1 MDAHTH
7 TRTHTQTR
15 TLARTHAHTHTK
27 KVTDTDT
34 YIQTRTH
41 TETYTRIHTAS
52 QTQSHTQPLS
62 HTRAHTHKHTQTHT
76 RAHACI
82 VSFTH
87 ADFCAAKRPMEPK
100 RLGQAS
106 FVGACVVAC
115 RCGLHGR
122 CGPAGSI
129 FQNRA
134 LVGAP
139 RRCMR
144 CSARTGHPNR
154 RRSGQFE
161 THPTQIMFAFGI
173 PWSCSPQRVGPP
185 KKVTE
190 GPGTMGR
197 SQARPGRETLANFCV
212 CFFQAN
218 VTKSGRGGTLAN
230 LLNYQA
236 TVSSSEGGELSPI
249 LICDDQFYCIE
260 FGGRISQVFMLKFSS
275 YCIEFGRENIR
286 QLLFL

>member
-1 MDAHTH
+1 MGESPAERGEHSPTMAHTRDRSKTRAWTHTH
-7 TRTHTQTR
+7 THAHTQTR
-15 TLARTHAHTHTK
+15 TLARTHAHTHTHTK

-100 RLGQAS
+100 TCRMGHAS

-161 THPTQIMFAFGI
+161 TRPTQVMLAYGI
-173 PWSCSPQRVGPP
+173 PLGFSPQRVGP
-185 KKVTE
+185 TQ
-190 GPGTMGR
+190 TR

-212 CFFQAN
+212 CFF
-218 VTKSGRGGTLAN
+218 
-230 LLNYQA
+230 
-236 TVSSSEGGELSPI
+236 SS
-249 LICDDQFYCIE
+249 
-260 FGGRISQVFMLKFSS
+260 
-275 YCIEFGRENIR
+275 
-286 QLLFL
+286 